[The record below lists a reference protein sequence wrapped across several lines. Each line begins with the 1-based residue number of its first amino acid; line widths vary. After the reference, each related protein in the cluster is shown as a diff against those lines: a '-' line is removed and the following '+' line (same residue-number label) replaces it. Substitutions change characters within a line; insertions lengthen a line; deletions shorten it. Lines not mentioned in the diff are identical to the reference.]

1 MPPAERLLPPRGAYP
16 AKPKDTAAIAHWISV
31 LGEENHVAIRLND
44 AKDGASVFATAW
56 FTKDAGKKLARRKRL
71 RTTCASRLLAI
82 DVSAF
87 STGSALP
94 DLLSSVCRRLPP
106 GSTTSSIPSERH
118 AAVDARRL
126 DYQIP

>member
-1 MPPAERLLPPRGAYP
+1 M
-16 AKPKDTAAIAHWISV
+16 

-126 DYQIP
+126 DYQIQ